1 MGAALV
7 LRRAALDEVGLFDEG
22 FFMYSEETDL
32 CRRLADAGW
41 ETWLVP
47 EAVVVHHDSALRGEL
62 PRERIAEEWRSRH
75 RYWRKHHSPA
85 GARVAATLTGA
96 QYAARAGFSAAR

>member
-1 MGAALV
+1 MGAALM
-7 LRRAALDEVGLFDEG
+7 LRRAALDEVGLFDEER

-41 ETWLVP
+41 ETHFVP
-47 EAVVVHHDSALRGEL
+47 EATVVHHESALRAEV

-75 RYWRKHHSPA
+75 RYWAQAPLARRARGSPRA
-85 GARVAATLTGA
+85 PRGSSTRRAR
-96 QYAARAGFSAAR
+96 